1 MLDYREMLTPFELA
15 ILAIGLGCDAFA
27 VAVVAGT
34 QGVTARRLFRLS
46 WHTGLFQFLM
56 PIAGYGLGAGLAHIV
71 GHITKIAGGAVLAII
86 AVHMFMEGIRYSK
99 ETAMRQTADF
109 TRGWLLVGV
118 SVATSIDALMVGV
131 WLGIIGGELLFQS
144 AVIGL
149 TAGLMAATGM
159 LLGKMLSHLAGRMA
173 YFLGS
178 VALLAL
184 AVRLFF

>member
-15 ILAIGLGCDAFA
+15 VLAIGLGCDAFA

-56 PIAGYGLGAGLAHIV
+56 PIAGYGLGAGLAHMV
-71 GHITKIAGGAVLAII
+71 GHITKLAGGALLALI
-86 AVHMFMEGIRYSK
+86 AAHMFIEGIRYSK
-99 ETAMRQTADF
+99 EAAMHRTLDI

-118 SVATSIDALMVGV
+118 SVATSIDALMVGL
-131 WLGIIGGELLFQS
+131 WLGIIEGELLFQS

-149 TAGLMAATGM
+149 TAGLMAITGM
-159 LLGKMLSHLAGRMA
+159 LLGRMLSRYVGRVA

-178 VALLAL
+178 AALLAL
-184 AVRLFF
+184 TVRLFF

>member
-1 MLDYREMLTPFELA
+1 MLDYRKMLAPFELA

-71 GHITKIAGGAVLAII
+71 GHITKIAGGAVLAVI
-86 AVHMFMEGIRYSK
+86 AVHMFMEGIRHSK
-99 ETAMRQTADF
+99 ETAMRQTADL

-131 WLGIIGGELLFQS
+131 WLGITGGELLFQS

-149 TAGLMAATGM
+149 TAGLMATTGM

-173 YFLGS
+173 YFLGGM
-178 VALLAL
+178 ALLVL